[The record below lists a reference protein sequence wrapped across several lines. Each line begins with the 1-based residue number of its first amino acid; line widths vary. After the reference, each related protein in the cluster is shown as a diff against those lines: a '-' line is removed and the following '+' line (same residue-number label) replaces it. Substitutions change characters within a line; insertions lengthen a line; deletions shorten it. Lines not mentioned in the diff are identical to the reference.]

1 MELFTFFRIA
11 IEEERSQAKVREE
24 DYHDKIDGL
33 DKEIFTLTECVE
45 VSESHAEE
53 LQNELMKERARTGN
67 TMDSYCCHKT
77 SW

>member
-1 MELFTFFRIA
+1 M
-11 IEEERSQAKVREE
+11 EEERSRARVRED

-53 LQNELMKERARTGN
+53 LQNELVKERARTGN
-67 TMDSYCCHKT
+67 F
-77 SW
+77 

>member
-1 MELFTFFRIA
+1 M
-11 IEEERSQAKVREE
+11 EEERSRARVRED

-67 TMDSYCCHKT
+67 FCKRTHAIPMQRGMVFTKIIIP
-77 SW
+77 